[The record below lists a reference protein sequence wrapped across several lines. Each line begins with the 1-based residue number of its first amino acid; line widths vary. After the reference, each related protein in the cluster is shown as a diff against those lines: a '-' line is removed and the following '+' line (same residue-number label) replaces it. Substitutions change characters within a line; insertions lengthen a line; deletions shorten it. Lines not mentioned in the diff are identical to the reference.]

1 MLGLRLPSQS
11 VSAAAGSNH
20 NSWDDC
26 FPEQSGDGGDATTL
40 QTQVRNYAWSKAR
53 LDAIE
58 LHNLALRGTS
68 VVRRNDAK
76 VTFSYGPGEQL
87 LSITAGPSSTKF
99 TWDPQGRL
107 ATYGTVVFE
116 WNEQD
121 QLAGTKFGDPTLDGR
136 FAWDEGGRIE
146 GASFANGDGYRV
158 AYGAACPRDFRAAG
172 VTPSVEPFLSYEGK
186 DAL

>member
-1 MLGLRLPSQS
+1 MRGLGLPSQR
-11 VSAAAGSNH
+11 VSAVAGSDH
-20 NSWDDC
+20 NSWHDC

-99 TWDPQGRL
+99 TWDP
-107 ATYGTVVFE
+107 
-116 WNEQD
+116 
-121 QLAGTKFGDPTLDGR
+121 P
-136 FAWDEGGRIE
+136 
-146 GASFANGDGYRV
+146 
-158 AYGAACPRDFRAAG
+158 GAAGHVRHGGLRVERAGPARG
-172 VTPSVEPFLSYEGK
+172 HEVR
-186 DAL
+186 